1 MEPDAPPVMPPVTVG
16 EDQLKVVP
24 VGTTVVGGLF
34 IGVALNVD
42 PVQIVLFCAGIIG
55 AGATII
61 VRITVSFWHEL
72 FDTIRE
78 IL

>member
-1 MEPDAPPVMPPVTVG
+1 MEPGAPPVMPPVTVG

-42 PVQIVLFCAGIIG
+42 PVQIVSFCAGIIG

-61 VRITVSFWHEL
+61 VRITVSF
-72 FDTIRE
+72 
-78 IL
+78 

>member
-1 MEPDAPPVMPPVTVG
+1 MPPVTVG

-42 PVQIVLFCAGIIG
+42 PVQIIFAWLGIIG
-55 AGATII
+55 AGTTCNILVI
-61 VRITVSFWHEL
+61 VSFPQPE
-72 FDTIRE
+72 FFTINR
-78 IL
+78 IVYVPVWL